1 MKRHEIK
8 NSSGEAFLNVL
19 SAWLIS
25 FVVVSNHTLW
35 NSWQSC
41 ESHTRID
48 QIREDLF
55 KCCLRTVKLHWHKML
70 HPFFCIYRPKA
81 CRGWSVLPRFWQE
94 IRKHITDWQKQRT
107 SQSSKEKKNS
117 KLCRKQAR
125 TSTIYWVPF
134 VGTERNDQNWKD
146 RDANLS
152 LSWPHVLIIGVMK
165 RRLNK
170 GNISA
175 GKRKQ
180 QDQDMKYGIRVIFF
194 YYLKWFKFRLH
205 KVTQCKDQVRV
216 WRTYVKKMTS
226 EWVM

>member
-41 ESHTRID
+41 ESHRRTD
-48 QIREDLF
+48 QIRGDLF
-55 KCCLRTVKLHWHKML
+55 KCCLRSVKLHWHKML

-81 CRGWSVLPRFWQE
+81 CWRRSVLPRFWQE

-107 SQSSKEKKNS
+107 SQSSKEKNS

-152 LSWPHVLIIGVMK
+152 RDPMFWSLGSWREDWTKETWAQENASKKIKTWNMESVWFFFIIWSD
-165 RRLNK
+165 LNLDCIK
-170 GNISA
+170 
-175 GKRKQ
+175 
-180 QDQDMKYGIRVIFF
+180 
-194 YYLKWFKFRLH
+194 
-205 KVTQCKDQVRV
+205 
-216 WRTYVKKMTS
+216 
-226 EWVM
+226 